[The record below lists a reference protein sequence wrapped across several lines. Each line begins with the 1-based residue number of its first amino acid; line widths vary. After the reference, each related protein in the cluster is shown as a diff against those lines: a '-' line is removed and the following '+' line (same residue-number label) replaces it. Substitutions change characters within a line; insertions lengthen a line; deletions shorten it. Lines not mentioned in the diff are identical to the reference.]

1 MRGMSLL
8 LVGLLWVGPAV
19 AQSADDACPQLPPGA
34 GLVWELVQGP
44 DFVFCKALDPG
55 DGRQALSVMIGPDP
69 VFRPE
74 RGLRDDAA
82 TIDGHKVRWYRG
94 DVATQRELHV
104 RETLVPLGRRRNA
117 HVVVRADSESMLA
130 RNRELAEALRFDQ
143 AAVGGD

>member
-1 MRGMSLL
+1 MKRLSLL
-8 LVGLLWVGPAV
+8 LVCLLGGGQAM
-19 AQSADDACPQLPPGA
+19 AQPADDTCPQLPAGA

-44 DFVFCKALDPG
+44 DFVFCKALDAT

-69 VFRPE
+69 VFRPD
-74 RGLRDDAA
+74 RALREDTAM
-82 TIDGHKVRWYRG
+82 IDGHKVRWYRG

-130 RNRELAEALRFDQ
+130 RNRQFAEALRFDQ
-143 AAVGGD
+143 GAVGGD